1 MNIKNKLSKFDFID
15 GSFTSLKLLE
25 YHRDIEI
32 KLYDKFDRQKLKM
45 ILKGVVSMNYLSKI
59 KQESFNI
66 KDEYIED
73 VQPNPLEAYYWG
85 IKSFGINNVVLKE
98 DSPDVIELQ
107 KDYNFKLYKLIF
119 DVNNCN
125 INFIFHDLEI
135 EEI

>member
-1 MNIKNKLSKFDFID
+1 MFNPIHWKLTI
-15 GSFTSLKLLE
+15 G
-25 YHRDIEI
+25 
-32 KLYDKFDRQKLKM
+32 
-45 ILKGVVSMNYLSKI
+45 
-59 KQESFNI
+59 
-66 KDEYIED
+66 
-73 VQPNPLEAYYWG
+73 G

>member
-85 IKSFGINNVVLKE
+85 HKKFWDK
-98 DSPDVIELQ
+98 
-107 KDYNFKLYKLIF
+107 
-119 DVNNCN
+119 
-125 INFIFHDLEI
+125 
-135 EEI
+135 